1 MNQERLQCVLTFPV
15 VSVALIYKDHKFIDE
30 ELVKFTVQE
39 YAEGNSF
46 FTYIN
51 DSPESLSSC
60 CRLSSKISKPQF
72 NFTNGQIGE
81 MTGSK
86 NVITLNFNRIVQDF
100 CKENKYKQGFIQV
113 TDDFYNKFKLYIEVI
128 LDRIY
133 KYQIAYNECLY
144 DLYNADLLP
153 VYKAGFIDLKKQY
166 LTIGINALNQCAE
179 FLGIKC
185 DKNEDYKKLCN
196 FIFTTLK
203 ENNTKRK
210 TDKLMFNTEFT
221 PCESAAIKMYNR
233 DKKDGY

>member
-1 MNQERLQCVLTFPV
+1 MHYCLILQCVLTFPV

-30 ELVKFTVQE
+30 ELAKFTAQE

-100 CKENKYKQGFIQV
+100 CKENKYSKHNI
-113 TDDFYNKFKLYIEVI
+113 
-128 LDRIY
+128 
-133 KYQIAYNECLY
+133 
-144 DLYNADLLP
+144 
-153 VYKAGFIDLKKQY
+153 
-166 LTIGINALNQCAE
+166 
-179 FLGIKC
+179 
-185 DKNEDYKKLCN
+185 
-196 FIFTTLK
+196 
-203 ENNTKRK
+203 
-210 TDKLMFNTEFT
+210 
-221 PCESAAIKMYNR
+221 
-233 DKKDGY
+233 